1 QAMAVAGAAGD
12 SAPVFVPCFFMR
24 QCSVTRRAGSPRN
37 ESCPRRLLQRLV
49 RRLLALLSLIWNLG
63 LDEFRQKGE
72 RFLPTET
79 ASLGWNDIREPLLR
93 DIQLS
98 SAGHLLQD
106 DRRLHLAG
114 QVRIVEL
121 IRVANALVWQSFEI
135 VSTEG
140 VAAAGAEVRERH
152 LVDAADFGVQMVNLA
167 RKSLGRK
174 PFG

>member
-1 QAMAVAGAAGD
+1 MYHLPSRSMTAVNSFLICAPVARLFILMSPMTVPRSAQRPSSAAAGH
-12 SAPVFVPCFFMR
+12 
-24 QCSVTRRAGSPRN
+24 RRAGSPRN

-121 IRVANALVWQSFEI
+121 IRVANALVW
-135 VSTEG
+135 
-140 VAAAGAEVRERH
+140 H
-152 LVDAADFGVQMVNLA
+152 
-167 RKSLGRK
+167 
-174 PFG
+174 